1 MKRQQKKIEEERR
14 REEQQ
19 RIFLEGLKRFS
30 CRGVRIYICDREVSP
45 EDCSCLFVDDGDYY
59 YMADYVGADTGL
71 LREIRF
77 DRVRNK

>member
-1 MKRQQKKIEEERR
+1 MKKQNNDKEKERR

-19 RIFLEGLKRFS
+19 RIFLEGLKKFKS
-30 CRGVRIYICDREVSP
+30 RGVRIYISDREVSP
-45 EDCSCLFVDDGDYY
+45 DDCSCLFKEDGEYF
-59 YMADYVGADTGL
+59 YMADYVGAETGV